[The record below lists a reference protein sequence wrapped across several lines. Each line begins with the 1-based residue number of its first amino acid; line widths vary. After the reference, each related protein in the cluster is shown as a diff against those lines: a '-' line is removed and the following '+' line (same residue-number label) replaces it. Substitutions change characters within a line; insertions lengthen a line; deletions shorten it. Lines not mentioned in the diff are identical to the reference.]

1 MKFHNRAFPYPILDA
16 TDEFRQDFS
25 DGDFRA
31 VVEEVVLEGEEQIS
45 VQVTY
50 ACSVSEI
57 VDLIESG
64 KATYAMLVICPST
77 LIRRAFVSE
86 SSRQEISLNIN
97 DFFGEVELIPQVVV
111 TGEVDGFSS
120 EDLHEEFR
128 DVGFDLYPGDVLAV
142 GDSEIRTFEFE
153 GLRLEHLIKARLDEA
168 LDPSQYDVV
177 LEESKI
183 YINMGAKLH
192 QIYGELKQD
201 AAAKPLVFM
210 SIYKDMF
217 LMALQELASEEG
229 AEDKRWATSMLE
241 LAAATGLPLN
251 HTSNLNEINLI
262 AQKILQ
268 GDTVDRLSKKYLG
281 DQ

>member
-1 MKFHNRAFPYPILDA
+1 MKFHNRAFPYPILDT

-25 DGDFRA
+25 DGDFQA
-31 VVEEVVLEGEEQIS
+31 VVEEVALEEEEQIS

-57 VDLIESG
+57 VELIESG
-64 KATYAMLVICPST
+64 KATYALLVICPST

-86 SSRQEISLNIN
+86 SATQKINLNIN

-111 TGEVDGFSS
+111 TGEVHGFSS
-120 EDLHEEFR
+120 EDLHEEYR
-128 DVGFDLYPGDVLAV
+128 DIGFDLYPGDVLAV

-153 GLRLEHLIKARLDEA
+153 GLRLEHLIKARLNET
-168 LDPSQYDVV
+168 LDPNQYDVV
-177 LEESKI
+177 LGESKI
-183 YINMGAKLH
+183 YIDMGAKLH

-217 LMALQELASEEG
+217 LIALQELASEEG
-229 AEDKRWATSMLE
+229 AEDKRWAASMLE
-241 LAAATGLPLN
+241 LAAGTGLPLN

-281 DQ
+281 AQ